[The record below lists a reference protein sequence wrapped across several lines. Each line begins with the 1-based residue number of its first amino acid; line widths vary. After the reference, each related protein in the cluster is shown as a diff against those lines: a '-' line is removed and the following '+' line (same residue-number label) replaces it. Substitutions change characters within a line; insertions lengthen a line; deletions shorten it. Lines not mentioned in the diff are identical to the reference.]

1 MVVEESK
8 VLLQGGEEQNGT
20 SVIYYAFQLVIIGVD
35 IPRKG
40 LLDYL
45 ALECSNT
52 TKGMWQQTSF
62 ITMRIQLMQ
71 LFKNNTEAETNP
83 EIQLSGIVKIRIMLF
98 FQYVLNANELR
109 D

>member
-1 MVVEESK
+1 VGEG
-8 VLLQGGEEQNGT
+8 GGEEQNGT

-45 ALECSNT
+45 ALECSKT

-62 ITMRIQLMQ
+62 ITMRI
-71 LFKNNTEAETNP
+71 
-83 EIQLSGIVKIRIMLF
+83 
-98 FQYVLNANELR
+98 
-109 D
+109 